1 VLIQPWYKFFANVT
15 DKVLFATFPKI
26 RTFQF

>member
-1 VLIQPWYKFFANVT
+1 VLIQPWYKFFAKVT
-15 DKVLFATFPKI
+15 DKVIFAIFPKI